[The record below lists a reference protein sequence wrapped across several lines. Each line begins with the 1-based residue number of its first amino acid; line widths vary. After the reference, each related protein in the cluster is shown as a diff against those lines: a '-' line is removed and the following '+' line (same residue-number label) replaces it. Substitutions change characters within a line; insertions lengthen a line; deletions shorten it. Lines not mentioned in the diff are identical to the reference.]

1 MLAVIPLS
9 VKWVAADQ
17 APVFF
22 VSRTAAGAGRDGKS
36 DKKKKALP
44 IGSPSLASFPSRPA
58 RQYGEASNNCCR
70 VRGSN
75 EPRENWE
82 KIHLYSTNPLNMTRD
97 NSRPRELPG
106 KAFVARDGTDLV

>member
-1 MLAVIPLS
+1 MLAIILLS
-9 VKWVAADQ
+9 VKWVATDQ
-17 APVFF
+17 SPVFL
-22 VSRTAAGAGRDGKS
+22 VSCTAAGAGRDGKS

-44 IGSPSLASFPSRPA
+44 TGSPSLASFPSKPA
-58 RQYGEASNNCCR
+58 RGYGEASYDCCR

-82 KIHLYSTNPLNMTRD
+82 KIHLYATNSLNMTRD

-106 KAFVARDGTDLV
+106 KAFVARDGTDIV

>member
-1 MLAVIPLS
+1 MLAVILLS
-9 VKWVAADQ
+9 VKQVAADQ
-17 APVFF
+17 SPVFF

-44 IGSPSLASFPSRPA
+44 IGSPSLASFLPKPA
-58 RQYGEASNNCCR
+58 RQYGEASYDCCR

-82 KIHLYSTNPLNMTRD
+82 KIHLYSTNSLNMTRD

-106 KAFVARDGTDLV
+106 KAFVARDGTDIV